1 MTILCYSIMV
11 KYCPRCGYPNVDQ
24 AAFCARCGYNFNLM
38 QPFAQPQQIPPP
50 PMRQTIPPFP
60 NQLGSGQL
68 SNVAKYVFMGGG
80 ISLGVGI
87 IFLGLAVLIPYIC
100 GLGKILPSVSNGTIL
115 AMLFIEVALISD
127 YIAGGIPLFF
137 AKSPKIGGGLVTI
150 AFMNYIIGFT
160 LLMIPFSEAN
170 FKFTTPKDFDLFV
183 ESVLLLIFSIIGV
196 IAYAL
201 KKKPLI
207 AGILG
212 VIATVPIFIFGGT
225 LFNSYLWSLALV
237 VGSIGYLFYGKNNKI
252 AYIIASIA
260 SMIFGIGAIIA
271 GIFMLS
277 PPSGT
282 FCGVSITNY
291 TVPFYIL
298 AGFICKLY
306 VTATYGLVILESSQ
320 TSIEI
325 HMLTAAGILSILGGT
340 LLVAGSALYAVDYSK
355 RMSY

>member
-1 MTILCYSIMV
+1 
-11 KYCPRCGYPNVDQ
+11 
-24 AAFCARCGYNFNLM
+24 
-38 QPFAQPQQIPPP
+38 
-50 PMRQTIPPFP
+50 
-60 NQLGSGQL
+60 
-68 SNVAKYVFMGGG
+68 
-80 ISLGVGI
+80 
-87 IFLGLAVLIPYIC
+87 
-100 GLGKILPSVSNGTIL
+100 
-115 AMLFIEVALISD
+115 
-127 YIAGGIPLFF
+127 
-137 AKSPKIGGGLVTI
+137 
-150 AFMNYIIGFT
+150 
-160 LLMIPFSEAN
+160 
-170 FKFTTPKDFDLFV
+170 
-183 ESVLLLIFSIIGV
+183 VLLLIFSIIGI

-237 VGSIGYLFYGKNNKI
+237 VGSIGYLFYGKNNKV

-260 SMIFGIGAIIA
+260 SMIFAIGAIIA

-340 LLVAGSALYAVDYSK
+340 LLVAGSALYAVNYSK
-355 RMSY
+355 RMHY